1 VAKHEGG
8 ILAAIFFT
16 LPAVA
21 MAQTAAPPAT
31 NFPAIRDYPGPACA
45 KPGAPP
51 KRPSVINAMEVD
63 RYNALLGTYNKK
75 AHDYVV
81 CINAYVRA
89 ADNDSDLIRR
99 KSRDAVDEA
108 NGQNQ

>member
-1 VAKHEGG
+1 MRR
-8 ILAAIFFT
+8 ILAAIFFM
-16 LPAVA
+16 LPMFA
-21 MAQTAAPPAT
+21 MAQSSAPPAT
-31 NFPAIRDYPGPACA
+31 NFPVLQDYPGPACA
-45 KPGAPP
+45 KPGIPP
-51 KRPSVINAMEVD
+51 KRPGAINAMEVD
-63 RYNALLGTYNKK
+63 RYNALLATYNKK

-89 ADNDSDLIRR
+89 ADNDSDLIRK

>member
-1 VAKHEGG
+1 MMRR
-8 ILAAIFFT
+8 ILTAIFVT
-16 LPAVA
+16 LPAFA
-21 MAQTAAPPAT
+21 MAQTSAPPAT
-31 NFPAIRDYPGPACA
+31 NFPALQDYPAPPCA

-51 KRPSVINAMEVD
+51 KRPGAINAMEVD

-89 ADNDSDLIRR
+89 ADNDGDLIRR

-108 NGQNQ
+108 NAQSK

>member
-1 VAKHEGG
+1 MRISAAFFLL
-8 ILAAIFFT
+8 IPAAAI
-16 LPAVA
+16 AQ
-21 MAQTAAPPAT
+21 AQTVPPSLTT
-31 NFPAIRDYPGPACA
+31 NFPALQGYPAPSCV

-51 KRPSVINAMEVD
+51 KRPGAINAMEVD
-63 RYNALLGTYNKK
+63 RYNALLGTHNKK

-89 ADNDSDLIRR
+89 ADNDSDLIRK

-108 NGQNQ
+108 NAQNQ

>member
-1 VAKHEGG
+1 MMRLVLAV
-8 ILAAIFFT
+8 ILGLSVPT
-16 LPAVA
+16 
-21 MAQTAAPPAT
+21 MAQTPEGAPPAT
-31 NFPAIRDYPGPACA
+31 NFPALVSYPEPSCN
-45 KPGAPP
+45 KPGVPP
-51 KRPSVINAMEVD
+51 KRPGAINAMEVD
-63 RYNALLGTYNKK
+63 RYNALLATYNKK

-89 ADNDSDLIRR
+89 ADNDSDLIRK